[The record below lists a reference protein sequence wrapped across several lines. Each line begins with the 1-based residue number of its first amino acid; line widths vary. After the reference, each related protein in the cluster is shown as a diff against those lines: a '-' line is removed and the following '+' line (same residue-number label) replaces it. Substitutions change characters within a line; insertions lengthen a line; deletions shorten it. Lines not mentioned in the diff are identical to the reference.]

1 MRKFIVLFLFIIP
14 VCSFAQK
21 NIFDSIRNLI
31 KIEKNDSEK
40 VRLLVQLGNKI
51 KLTDTT
57 ESWRCQKSIDSLAKK
72 TGNEYFAGQGNF
84 LKGTLMINTQN
95 FAALGILEKAIQ
107 VFSKYPGNKRIQL
120 SLGSAI
126 INTGLVHF
134 RNNDYATAVDY
145 FLQAEQIYLKQ
156 NPASIDLAALYSN
169 LSMAYSSLNK
179 PEEGLAVSKKGIDFA
194 RKGNDKQMLAN
205 ALFTYG
211 GNLVAAK
218 KGNSGLAVL
227 DSAKQLAKEVNNTN
241 VVYMSDFMKAMYY
254 YNNKLYEKAIEIYT
268 VCLQAARTNNF
279 AVGIGSNFLN
289 IAACEAELKRYASV
303 AAHLDSSAKYLDY
316 TEPSEAKQQ
325 YFENYAQAYRGMGLY
340 DKAFAFKDS
349 ATAMKDSIYQRD
361 NLRQMEFRQARYNY
375 DAKQQEVT
383 RLEAEGKIQ
392 QLQLAQ
398 KNTLNYLLAG
408 GSLALIFISLLG
420 YRNYRSKQKLQQ
432 QRITELETE
441 KQLTATEA
449 VLKGEE
455 QERTRLAKDLHDG
468 LGGMLS
474 GIKYSLNTMKGNL
487 IMTPENTQAF
497 ERSMD
502 MLDSSIK
509 EMRRVA
515 HNMMPEALVK
525 FGLDTALKDFC
536 NNINQSGALQV
547 SYQSFGMENAAIEQT
562 TAITIY
568 RIILE
573 LTNNIMKHAAAKTA
587 VVQLTK
593 TGNQISIT
601 VEDDGKGFDTD
612 ILKRA
617 QVRPDDPVGPG
628 MGWSNIKNRVEFL
641 KATLDVQSDNEKG
654 TSVHIELNV

>member
-1 MRKFIVLFLFIIP
+1 MKKIILLIACVIP
-14 VCSFAQK
+14 LGVFAQK

-31 KIEKNDSEK
+31 KIEKNDSER

-51 KLTDTT
+51 KQTDTT
-57 ESWRCQKSIDSLAKK
+57 ESWRCHKAIDSIATA
-72 TGNEYFAGQGNF
+72 TGNEYFAGQGFF
-84 LKGTLMINTQN
+84 LKGTLMISTQN
-95 FAALGILEKAIQ
+95 FAALAVLEKAVQ
-107 VFSKYPGNKRIQL
+107 SFSKFPGNKRIQL
-120 SLGSAI
+120 SLGSAL

-145 FLQAEQIYLKQ
+145 FLQAEQIYLKY
-156 NPASIDLAALYSN
+156 NPVSVDLAPLYSN
-169 LSMAYSSLNK
+169 MSMAYSSLNK
-179 PEEGLAVSKKGIDFA
+179 PEEGLLASKKGIDFA
-194 RKGNDKQMLAN
+194 RKTNDKQMLAN

-227 DSAKQLAKEVNNTN
+227 DSAKQLGKEMNNSN

-254 YNNKLYEKAIEIYT
+254 YNNKLYQEAIDNYT
-268 VCLQAARTNNF
+268 VCLQAAKANNF
-279 AVGIGSNFLN
+279 AIGIGSNFIN
-289 IAACEAELKRYASV
+289 IAACEAELKRYALA

-316 TEPSEAKQQ
+316 SEPSEAKQQ
-325 YFENYAQAYRGMGLY
+325 YFENYAQAYRGMGQY

-349 ATAMKDSIYQRD
+349 ATAMKDSLYQKD

-375 DAKQQEVT
+375 DAKQQEVNK
-383 RLEAEGKIQ
+383 LETERKIQ
-392 QLQLAQ
+392 QLQIAR
-398 KNTLNYLLAG
+398 KNTLNYVLAG
-408 GSLALIFISLLG
+408 SALALIVISLLG

-432 QRITELETE
+432 QRIAELETQQ
-441 KQLTATEA
+441 QLTATEA

-474 GIKYSLNTMKGNL
+474 GIKFSMNSMKGNL
-487 IMTPENTQAF
+487 IMTPENAQAF

-536 NNINQSGALQV
+536 NDINQSGALKIN
-547 SYQSFGMENAAIEQT
+547 YQSIGLENGGIEQT

-568 RIILE
+568 RIVQE
-573 LTNNIMKHAAAKTA
+573 LINNTMKHAAATTA
-587 VVQLTK
+587 IVQVTK
-593 TGNQISIT
+593 SNNQIAVT
-601 VEDDGKGFDTD
+601 VEDDGNGFDPV
-612 ILKRA
+612 ILQGAK
-617 QVRPDDPVGPG
+617 GI
-628 MGWSNIKNRVEFL
+628 GWTNIQSRVDFL
-641 KATLDVQSDNEKG
+641 KGTLDVQSAAGKG
-654 TSVHIELNV
+654 TSVHIELNA